1 MSSQDPLVASR
12 VNIRLEPLGKTVAV
26 ERGSALRALL
36 HGFGVEFPCGG
47 HGRCAAC
54 RIKVTSGTLSVTPDE
69 AAILTPGERA
79 QGWRLA
85 CRAVVDADVTLEIGQ
100 WETVILADHSSFAFA
115 PRPGRGIAV
124 DLGTT
129 TIVAQLLDLETGHV
143 LAVRT
148 AVNPQTV
155 HGADIMIRI
164 HAALA
169 ERRQAE
175 LVGQSRRVVAE
186 LCTKLLRSAQLEAAP
201 PEAVPLEALPLEAVV
216 IAGNTAMHHLFCDID
231 VSPLSRA
238 PFEPV
243 DGGTWTVRAHELGW
257 SLPGD
262 PTVQFL
268 PCVGGFVG
276 SDVLCGVL
284 ATCMHQSET
293 PFILVD
299 LGTNGEIVV
308 GNRERMLCAS
318 TAAGPAFEGGRI
330 SRGMRAT
337 TGAISEVWSENGEWR
352 CRVIG
357 DVAAR
362 GVCGSGLVDAV
373 AVGLDLG
380 LIEPSGRLAR
390 HGQPLEV
397 APSVALTQGDIR
409 ELQLAKAA
417 IAAGIQIL
425 RERFGEAARAPI
437 PIYLAGAF
445 GNYVNKSSARRIGLI
460 NAPEAS
466 IEPAGNTA
474 LLGAK
479 LVLFR
484 NPPEDELQRIRAR
497 MRHIPL
503 AAVATFHDSFIRE
516 TRFPNC

>member
-1 MSSQDPLVASR
+1 MASKIH
-12 VNIRLEPLGKTVAV
+12 VRLEPLGKIVEI
-26 ERGSALRALL
+26 ERGDSLRSVLQP
-36 HGFGVEFPCGG
+36 FGVEFPCGG
-47 HGRCAAC
+47 HGRCGAC
-54 RIKVTSGTLSVTPDE
+54 RVKVSTGNLPVTPDE
-69 AAILTPGERA
+69 SEILSSRELA

-85 CRAVVDADVTLEIGQ
+85 CRAAVDTALTLEIGQ
-100 WETVILADHSSFAFA
+100 WETVILADHSSFAFV
-115 PRPGRGIAV
+115 PRRGHGIAV

-129 TIVAQLLDLETGHV
+129 TIVAQLLDLESGHV

-155 HGADIMIRI
+155 YGADVMHRI
-164 HAALA
+164 HAALQD
-169 ERRQAE
+169 RRQAE
-175 LVGQSRRVVAE
+175 LVGQSRRVVGE
-186 LCTKLLRSAQLEAAP
+186 LCAKLYRGARLQGAP
-201 PEAVPLEALPLEAVV
+201 IEQVV
-216 IAGNTAMHHLFCDID
+216 IAGNTVMHHFFCARD
-231 VSPLSRA
+231 VTPLSGA

-243 DGGTWTVRAHELGW
+243 EGDTWVVRAHELGW
-257 SLPGD
+257 TLPGD
-262 PTVQFL
+262 PTVRFL

-284 ATCMHQSET
+284 ATRMHCSET

-308 GNRERMLCAS
+308 GNRERIFCAS

-337 TGAISEVWSENGEWR
+337 TGAISEVWSENGHLR
-352 CRVIG
+352 CHVIG

-373 AVGLDLG
+373 AIGLDLG
-380 LIEPSGRLAR
+380 LIQASGRLA
-390 HGQPLEV
+390 HGGQPLAL
-397 APSVALTQGDIR
+397 APSVMLTQGDIR

-417 IAAGIQIL
+417 IAAGIEIL
-425 RERFGEAARAPI
+425 RERFGTAARAPI
-437 PIYLAGAF
+437 PVYLAGAF
-445 GNYVNKSSARRIGLI
+445 GNYVNKTSARRIGLI

-479 LVLFR
+479 LVLFG
-484 NPPEDELQRIRAR
+484 NPPADELHPIRAR
-497 MRHIPL
+497 MQHISL
-503 AAVATFHDSFIRE
+503 ATVATFHHSFVRE
-516 TRFPNC
+516 TRFPDC